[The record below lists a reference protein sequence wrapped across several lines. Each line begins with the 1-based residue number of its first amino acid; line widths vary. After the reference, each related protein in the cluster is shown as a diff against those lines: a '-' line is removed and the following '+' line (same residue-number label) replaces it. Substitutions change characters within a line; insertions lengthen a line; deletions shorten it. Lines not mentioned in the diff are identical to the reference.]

1 MNILRKFAEGD
12 IIPGEQRFVNS
23 PEYRKAAKTLT
34 DAEDKFLAALD
45 ESQKELFE
53 EFLDAHLEVGA
64 LDEAEQFVFGY
75 RLGALMMLDV
85 LSGADEI
92 VV

>member
-12 IIPGEQRFVNS
+12 INPGEQRFVNS
-23 PEYRKAAKTLT
+23 PEYRKAAKILT

-45 ESQKELFE
+45 ERQKELFE
-53 EFLDAHLEVGA
+53 EFLDAHLDVGA
-64 LDEAEQFVFGY
+64 MDETEQFVFGY

-85 LSGADEI
+85 LTGADELNF
-92 VV
+92 

>member
-12 IIPGEQRFVNS
+12 INPGEQRFVNS
-23 PEYRKAAKTLT
+23 PKYRKAAKTLT

-45 ESQKELFE
+45 ENQKELFE
-53 EFLDAHLEVGA
+53 EFLDAHLDVGA

-85 LSGADEI
+85 LTDVDDLTI
-92 VV
+92 